1 MMNGHSIVGK
11 LSQNCAITAVLLIA
25 SSLVRAELMAGAA
38 KVSITPDQKVFS
50 YQLGGY
56 VSPDRTGH
64 NAVGV
69 HDNCYSRALVLS
81 DGKTKV
87 AIVSLDLCFMPAN
100 VKTSVLQHL
109 NGTGIST
116 EGLFLSATHTHSAPD
131 PLAFHSANNMPAGKL
146 SSYDEKLTN
155 WVAEKIAES
164 IQTANSSLKPARAG
178 AAQLDKVGLNRN
190 RRGEMITDD
199 QMTVLK
205 VTDTSGKTVAAIL
218 NYAAH
223 PVYFG
228 SEMLQVSGD
237 WAGAYEN
244 QIESLNPGAVALFL
258 NGAEGDASANG
269 ADVGTSAER
278 ITTFSTKMASTTR
291 RLLDTVAMKD
301 DVSIKAWIQ
310 ETPMPPQKP
319 HPSFI
324 LASFLM
330 KATPDQTKDLINR
343 VMPAKIDVCYIQIGD
358 LLLMG
363 VPGEPTTPIGLAA
376 KGAARAKG
384 IKYPAIVALTN
395 GWIGYIVTPEQYKAG
410 KYEPTMSFYGD
421 QVGVKVLEGVRAGL
435 ERFK

>member
-1 MMNGHSIVGK
+1 MSICASNLLK
-11 LSQNCAITAVLLIA
+11 LSVVVLLSA
-25 SSLVRAELMAGAA
+25 TGNMVRADLSAAAA
-38 KVSITPDQKVFS
+38 KVNITPDQKVFS

-81 DGKTKV
+81 DGTTKV

-100 VKTSVLQHL
+100 VKTSVLQRL
-109 NGTGIST
+109 NGTRIRP

-146 SSYDEKLTN
+146 SSYDEKLTD
-155 WVAEKIAES
+155 WLADRIAES
-164 IQTANSSLKPARAG
+164 ILTADKSLQPARAG
-178 AAQLDKVGLNRN
+178 SAQLDKVGLNRN
-190 RRGEMITDD
+190 RRGERITDD

-205 VTDTSGKTVAAIL
+205 VTDNSGKIIAAIL

-244 QIESLNPGAVALFL
+244 QIESLNSGAVALFL

-269 ADVGTSAER
+269 ADEGTSAER

-291 RLLDTVAMKD
+291 RLLDTVAAKEN
-301 DVSIKAWIQ
+301 VPIKAWIQ

-319 HPSFI
+319 HPSFL

-330 KATPDQTKDLINR
+330 KATPDQAKDLINR
-343 VMPAKIDVCYIQIGD
+343 VMPPKIDVCYIQIGD

-376 KGAARAKG
+376 KEAARAKG

-435 ERFK
+435 ERVK